1 MQLSL
6 SEYSLHYRSDTIKF
20 YPTIEHI
27 VVMMMEYQ
35 RLKRPTKSCCLC
47 HYSSVTSISLSK

>member
-1 MQLSL
+1 
-6 SEYSLHYRSDTIKF
+6 
-20 YPTIEHI
+20 
-27 VVMMMEYQ
+27 MMMEYQ